1 MKLVY
6 HESQIDIYELFLSLA
21 TFVHL
26 LIIHNLYNVTNNCL
40 TYCFHHISLLSFF
53 YFSQVCSP
61 LEDHESYNISNQFKK
76 KIDSEPPHQ
85 APIERMRLT
94 ADTLNHVSLRKRKA
108 HLHTIIREPSPII
121 SRAAE
126 QVFWK
131 EEVSSISIRTS
142 IVVEMVDRS
151 SPRIGCV
158 SGLPS
163 ETKNSSPWIC

>member
-6 HESQIDIYELFLSLA
+6 YGSQIDIYELFLSLA

-76 KIDSEPPHQ
+76 KTDSEPPHQ
-85 APIERMRLT
+85 APSENEINSRPSESCIFAQKKKHT
-94 ADTLNHVSLRKRKA
+94 N
-108 HLHTIIREPSPII
+108 TIIREPSPII